1 MEFSKQWNTRKYVE
15 SSSKIEDAS
24 QKYVES
30 SSKIED
36 ASQKVQ
42 ETGKYKVG

>member
-1 MEFSKQWNTRKYVE
+1 MLPRKYVE

-42 ETGKYKVG
+42 ETGKCKVG